1 MKSRWSKVLIQTAR
15 AGQRRAAYDQIGP
28 LEFSVMMSSRR
39 LVLWLFAALVFGA
52 LTGCYPGYRMDVEQ
66 GNVVTPEQRAQ
77 LQLGMGRR
85 ESRFVLGS
93 PLVKDPFHPDRW
105 DYVYSLRNGAT
116 GTVDQQRLSLFFK
129 DDLLVDIRHH
139 PGGITTEK
147 VNSKAP
153 NEAAGGGLLQR
164 LWNRI
169 RATD

>member
-1 MKSRWSKVLIQTAR
+1 
-15 AGQRRAAYDQIGP
+15 
-28 LEFSVMMSSRR
+28 MMSSRR
-39 LVLWLFAALVFGA
+39 LVLWFFATLVFGA

-85 ESRFVLGS
+85 EARFVLGS
-93 PLVKDPFHPDRW
+93 PLVKDPFHADRW
-105 DYVYSLRNGAT
+105 DYVYSLRDGAT

-129 DDLLVDIRHH
+129 DDLLVDIRHD

-153 NEAAGGGLLQR
+153 DEAAGGGLLQR
-164 LWNRI
+164 LWNRF

>member
-1 MKSRWSKVLIQTAR
+1 
-15 AGQRRAAYDQIGP
+15 
-28 LEFSVMMSSRR
+28 MMSSRR

-66 GNVVTPEQRAQ
+66 GNVVTPEQREQ
-77 LQLGMGRR
+77 LHLGMGRR
-85 ESRFVLGS
+85 EARFVLGS
-93 PLVKDPFHPDRW
+93 PLVKDPFHADRW
-105 DYVYSLRNGAT
+105 DYVYSLRDGAT

-129 DDLLVDIRHH
+129 DDLLVDIRHD

-153 NEAAGGGLLQR
+153 DEAAGGGLLQR
-164 LWNRI
+164 LWNRF

>member
-1 MKSRWSKVLIQTAR
+1 
-15 AGQRRAAYDQIGP
+15 
-28 LEFSVMMSSRR
+28 MMSSRR

-85 ESRFVLGS
+85 EARFVLGS
-93 PLVKDPFHPDRW
+93 PLVKDPFHADRW
-105 DYVYSLRNGAT
+105 DYVYSLRDGAT

-129 DDLLVDIRHH
+129 DDLLVDIRHD
-139 PGGITTEK
+139 PGGITTET

-153 NEAAGGGLLQR
+153 DEAAGGGLLKR
-164 LWNRI
+164 LWNRF

>member
-1 MKSRWSKVLIQTAR
+1 
-15 AGQRRAAYDQIGP
+15 
-28 LEFSVMMSSRR
+28 MMSSRR
-39 LVLWLFAALVFGA
+39 LVLWFFATLVFGA

-66 GNVVTPEQRAQ
+66 GNVVTPEQRAR

-85 ESRFVLGS
+85 EARFVLGS

-105 DYVYSLRNGAT
+105 DYVYSLRDGAT

-129 DDLLVDIRHH
+129 DDLLVDIRHD

-153 NEAAGGGLLQR
+153 DEAAGGGLLQR
-164 LWNRI
+164 LWNRF
-169 RATD
+169 RATN

>member
-1 MKSRWSKVLIQTAR
+1 
-15 AGQRRAAYDQIGP
+15 
-28 LEFSVMMSSRR
+28 MMSSRR

-85 ESRFVLGS
+85 EARFVLGS
-93 PLVKDPFHPDRW
+93 PLVKDPFHADRW
-105 DYVYSLRNGAT
+105 DYVYSLRDGAT

-129 DDLLVDIRHH
+129 DDLLVDLRHD

-153 NEAAGGGLLQR
+153 DEAAGGGLLQR
-164 LWNRI
+164 LWNRF
-169 RATD
+169 RATN

>member
-1 MKSRWSKVLIQTAR
+1 
-15 AGQRRAAYDQIGP
+15 
-28 LEFSVMMSSRR
+28 MMSSRR

-85 ESRFVLGS
+85 EARFVLGS
-93 PLVKDPFHPDRW
+93 PLVKDPFHADRW
-105 DYVYSLRNGAT
+105 DYVYSLRDGAT

-129 DDLLVDIRHH
+129 DDLLVDIRHD

-153 NEAAGGGLLQR
+153 DEAAGGGLLQR
-164 LWNRI
+164 LWNRF
-169 RATD
+169 RVTD